1 MWLLRQVNW
10 CLTGQV
16 NCACLSIE
24 FLYNL
29 LNERIKHRSNPII
42 LQWKNRL
49 DGLFIRLFPHRI
61 IRRAMKKNW
70 QRKKNGKYRTMLEWW
85 QTLFQ
90 IFRFSWYSSPHFPL
104 FFFFFCEWLNRKI
117 KNCCCLTKVSP
128 HFNWLNKI
136 AFLLLCNSKRIQKR
150 IKKKKMVIVPFFCLY
165 QRFHATITNFWLSIM
180 PNWEK

>member
-1 MWLLRQVNW
+1 MPAFQSNFFIIYSMNVLNIAPILLY
-10 CLTGQV
+10 
-16 NCACLSIE
+16 
-24 FLYNL
+24 YNGKTDSMAFSFAFFRIVL
-29 LNERIKHRSNPII
+29 LEEQWRKIDNE
-42 LQWKNRL
+42 
-49 DGLFIRLFPHRI
+49 
-61 IRRAMKKNW
+61 
-70 QRKKNGKYRTMLEWW
+70 KKNGKYRTMLEWW

-104 FFFFFCEWLNRKI
+104 FSFFFCEWLNRKI

-128 HFNWLNKI
+128 HFNWLNEI